1 MIQFETDTRHRSRCN
16 LNADVRRQ
24 QMCSAK
30 AIRHYDERSPTL
42 VDSSETEL
50 LEGEISRQA
59 GDIIVT
65 SRIVR
70 KRFCLKTCTASC
82 DSIEWEYGHVLK
94 KVPSDAIHGDRL
106 TVCASMTAHDT
117 SVGSLWMI
125 ERARSQT
132 APTEEARGLPEQPSL
147 RYPSA

>member
-1 MIQFETDTRHRSRCN
+1 MIQFETDTHHRLLGN

-24 QMCSAK
+24 QICSAK
-30 AIRHYDERSPTL
+30 AIRHYDERRPAL
-42 VDSSETEL
+42 VDSSATDF

-70 KRFCLKTCTASC
+70 ILFCLKTCTASC

-94 KVPSDAIHGDRL
+94 KVPVADS
-106 TVCASMTAHDT
+106 
-117 SVGSLWMI
+117 
-125 ERARSQT
+125 
-132 APTEEARGLPEQPSL
+132 
-147 RYPSA
+147 